1 MIHKYTNTPTGSV
14 ADATEPVGA
23 LTRGGRAG
31 LRFVFEELIHEER
44 RAIPHRKGIVLEP
57 VAEDDETLVATQC

>member
-1 MIHKYTNTPTGSV
+1 MT
-14 ADATEPVGA
+14 VGA

-57 VAEDDETLVATQC
+57 VTEDDETLVASQR